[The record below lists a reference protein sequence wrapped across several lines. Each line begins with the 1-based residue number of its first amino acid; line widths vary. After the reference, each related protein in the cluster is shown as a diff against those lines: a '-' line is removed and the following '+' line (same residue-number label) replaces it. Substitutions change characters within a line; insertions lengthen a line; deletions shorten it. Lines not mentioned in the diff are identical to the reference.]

1 MLSRVIHSWWGI
13 LRSDL
18 ACLDDAL
25 PSFSSLEVEE
35 MRSGFESQVDFAAQA
50 RPLAAQISQQLRNTI
65 ESLGPLLRQARQL
78 QQADP
83 LLGRQFVAKIEE
95 MQTTLSS
102 VFLDEAGIGGPAL
115 ERWIDI
121 LTQEAA
127 LRDIV
132 PAQ

>member
-1 MLSRVIHSWWGI
+1 
-13 LRSDL
+13 
-18 ACLDDAL
+18 
-25 PSFSSLEVEE
+25 

-50 RPLAAQISQQLRNTI
+50 RPLAVQISQQLRNTI
-65 ESLGPLLRQARQL
+65 ESLGPLLLQARQL

-83 LLGRQFVAKIEE
+83 FLGRQFAAKIEE
-95 MQTTLSS
+95 LQTTLSS

-115 ERWIDI
+115 ERWLDV